1 MTSPG
6 RSDQGPAV
14 PPLRRVDPNPSGT
27 LAADSEVNCHPPRPE
42 RATRTRGND
51 KCRGPSHRFRAPCRQ
66 DPMPAHPGSPRVSPA
81 LASYAVSWRAL
92 PALAALSDERVDD
105 RQHEQREDRGRNQAA
120 DDHAGEWPLD
130 LRADAMGDRGRD
142 ETDDGD
148 DPGNDDGAEA
158 QRAAP
163 HNRVEHAQALSPR
176 LADRGHQHDPIQYAH
191 AEDRDVADGRG
202 DVEVGSRE
210 EKRQRAAD
218 ERKRQVQ
225 HDEQC
230 VPDRLEGAEE
240 QDEDDEDDERHDDVE
255 PRQSTLLVFEP
266 PRPHDAV
273 LFGQLHGG
281 VHLLH
286 RLRDHAAHVA
296 LADTPFDGDAP
307 LAAFALDLAQ
317 ALRLLELCELRHWN
331 AFTARRAHRQVLEHH
346 QRFAAP
352 GEPHREVEAALALED
367 LADDAPARGPLD
379 RILNVLDVDAVARGG
394 PAVDDDLQLRLA
406 DEMVVIEVRHTAD
419 VAKHVGD
426 LSGDAFELEDI
437 SPVELDGQ
445 LALHAGE
452 RLVDVVLDRLR
463 EVRGDP
469 RDGLDAP
476 RHRLDQLVL
485 VVDAPLVARFEP
497 DVELGGVGAVDVGAV
512 VRRAELGDHNADLGE
527 GQQPLADVVDIRV
540 GVLQRDTDGEL
551 HAQPD
556 IPLVQLGQE
565 LLAEQREGEQR
576 ECEHPGRD
584 GDRYDRPSQ
593 AEAQRRHVRSA

>member
-1 MTSPG
+1 
-6 RSDQGPAV
+6 
-14 PPLRRVDPNPSGT
+14 
-27 LAADSEVNCHPPRPE
+27 
-42 RATRTRGND
+42 
-51 KCRGPSHRFRAPCRQ
+51 
-66 DPMPAHPGSPRVSPA
+66 
-81 LASYAVSWRAL
+81 
-92 PALAALSDERVDD
+92 
-105 RQHEQREDRGRNQAA
+105 
-120 DDHAGEWPLD
+120 
-130 LRADAMGDRGRD
+130 MGDRGRD

-148 DPGNDDGAEA
+148 DPGNDDRAES
-158 QRAAP
+158 QRAAS
-163 HNRVEHAQALSPR
+163 HNRVEYAQAISPH
-176 LADRGHQHDPIQYAH
+176 LADRGHQHHAVQHAH
-191 AEDRDVADGRG
+191 AEDGDVANGGG

-225 HDEQC
+225 HDEQR

-255 PRQSTLLVFEP
+255 PRQGTLLVFEP

-273 LFGQLHGG
+273 ILGQLHGG

-296 LADTPFDGDAP
+296 LAHTPFDGNAA
-307 LAAFALDLAQ
+307 LAAFALDLTQ
-317 ALRLLELCELRHWN
+317 TLRLRELRELRHRN
-331 AFTARRAHRQVLEHH
+331 AFTARRAHRQVLQHH

-367 LADDAPARGPLD
+367 LADDAPARGRLD
-379 RILNVLDVDAVARGG
+379 CILNVLNVDAVARGG

-406 DEMVVIEVRHTAD
+406 DEMGVIEVRHAAD
-419 VAKHVGD
+419 AAKHVGD

-452 RLVDVVLDRLR
+452 RLVDVVLDGLR
-463 EVRGDP
+463 EVGGDP
-469 RDGLDAP
+469 GDVLDAP
-476 RHRLDQLVL
+476 RHRLDQPVL
-485 VVDAPLVARFEP
+485 VVDAPVAARSEP

-527 GQQPLADVVDIRV
+527 GQQPLADVVDVRV
-540 GVLQRDTDGEL
+540 GVLQRDADGEL

-576 ECEHPGRD
+576 ECEHRGRD

-593 AEAQRRHVRSA
+593 TEAERGPVRSA